1 MKIAVAATEVA
12 PYAKTGGLADV
23 IEALP
28 KTLEK
33 LGNDVKVFMP
43 KYSLIDE
50 NKHKLTYEPA
60 IGEMP
65 IRVNGHTRSVHVQKS
80 KINGSEV
87 DIYFIDCPHYF
98 YRRHIYTMDPDE
110 DERFILFCKAVIETM
125 QRLKWAPDVIH
136 CNDWQAGLIPLFI
149 KDNYS
154 WDRMFDETATLMSI
168 HNIAYQGRFPN
179 QTIHKAELKG
189 SLYYPGG
196 PLEFY
201 NTFSFLKT
209 GIVYSEIISTVSET
223 YSHEILTGEY
233 GFGMEK
239 ELLPRRDD
247 LFGVLNGAD
256 YDQWNPEGDPFI
268 PYHYSTADLSNKL
281 RNKEYLI
288 KQTHLPFDKNKPII
302 GIVSRLVAQKGF
314 DLVAE
319 AINELMFLD
328 AQWVILGSGEDRYE
342 EMFTILSH
350 SIPDKVWAY
359 IGFNNELAHLI
370 EAGADMFLMPSRYEP
385 CGLNQIYS
393 LKYGTVPIVRKT
405 GGLADTV
412 QDWHEFKARG
422 DETGDGFSFNDAT
435 GFALH
440 TTVLR
445 AVETFREKKT
455 WRKIQ
460 ENGMNRD
467 YSWRVSAKKY
477 MALYELAV
485 KKRRG
490 Q

>member
-1 MKIAVAATEVA
+1 MKIAIAATEVA

-23 IEALP
+23 IGSLP
-28 KTLEK
+28 KALEK
-33 LGNDVKVFMP
+33 LGCEVKVFMP

-50 NKHKLTYEPA
+50 NKHKLTYDSS

-65 IRVNGHTRSVHVQKS
+65 IRVNGHARSVHVQKS
-80 KINGSEV
+80 RIIGSDV

-110 DERFILFCKAVIETM
+110 DERFILFCKAVIETL
-125 QRLKWAPDVIH
+125 QRLQWAPDVIH
-136 CNDWQAGLIPLFI
+136 CNDWQTGLIPVFI

-154 WDRMFDETATLMSI
+154 WDRMFDKTAALMSI
-168 HNIAYQGRFPN
+168 HNIAYQGRFSK
-179 QTIHKAELKG
+179 QTIFKAELKER
-189 SLYYPGG
+189 LYFPGG

-201 NTFSFLKT
+201 DTFSFLKT
-209 GIVYSEIISTVSET
+209 GIVFSDVISTVSDT
-223 YSHEILTGEY
+223 YAHEILRSEY
-233 GFGMEK
+233 GLGMEK
-239 ELLPRRDD
+239 ELWPRKDD

-256 YDQWNPEGDPFI
+256 YDHWNPENDTHIPF
-268 PYHYSTADLSNKL
+268 HYSQSDLSNKVK
-281 RNKEYLI
+281 NKEYLI
-288 KQTHLPFDKNKPII
+288 QQTHLPFDPEKPLI

-319 AINELMFLD
+319 AINELIFLD
-328 AQWVILGSGEDRYE
+328 AQWVILGSGEDKYE
-342 EMFTILSH
+342 EMFAILSR
-350 SIPDKVWAY
+350 SIPQKIWAY

-422 DETGDGFSFNDAT
+422 EEIGDGFSFNDAT
-435 GFALH
+435 GYALH
-440 TTVLR
+440 TTVRR
-445 AVETFREKKT
+445 AVETFHDKPT
-455 WRKIQ
+455 WKKIQ
-460 ENGMNRD
+460 LNGMKRD
-467 YSWRVSAKKY
+467 YSWTVSAKKY
-477 MALYELAV
+477 VALYERAI

-490 Q
+490 T